1 MPLTKGHTRLRLPDL
16 LSRVSSHEFLIPE
29 FQRDLVW
36 KPEQVRELLVSL
48 VRGDFAGVILLLEFN
63 PTSPP
68 FHHKA
73 VYAVPS
79 SPRPP
84 HPRLLRPRRPAADLR
99 PVLRL
104 PSPKPAPAPEGQ
116 GGTLLLEARPVL
128 KGGF

>member
-68 FHHKA
+68 STTK
-73 VYAVPS
+73 PS
-79 SPRPP
+79 TRFLLLPRPP
-84 HPRLLRPRRPAADLR
+84 SPTPT
-99 PVLRL
+99 
-104 PSPKPAPAPEGQ
+104 PS
-116 GGTLLLEARPVL
+116 
-128 KGGF
+128 

>member
-36 KPEQVRELLVSL
+36 KPEQVRELWSPWCGGTLPGSSFCLSL
-48 VRGDFAGVILLLEFN
+48 TPPAPLPPQSRLRGSFF
-63 PTSPP
+63 SP
-68 FHHKA
+68 
-73 VYAVPS
+73 
-79 SPRPP
+79 PP